1 MDTETI
7 GKLAELAR
15 LSMNTE
21 EKETLAKELE
31 SVLSYVDQ
39 LRSVDVESVAK
50 DVAFSETL
58 REDVSYEQS
67 EETVQSL
74 IDAAPQKEGRYI
86 KVQNIL

>member
-1 MDTETI
+1 MDTETV

-21 EKETLAKELE
+21 EQETLAQELG

-39 LRSVDVESVAK
+39 LTKVEVESTEKTHEHINV
-50 DVAFSETL
+50 F
-58 REDVSYEQS
+58 REDVVSSQN

>member
-39 LRSVDVESVAK
+39 LRSVDIESVAK
-50 DVAFSETL
+50 DSAFSETL